1 MIVFRKF
8 EKLFDILGE
17 IAAFLTIALIAA
29 LFLNARYNF
38 IPADTVSV
46 LETIREYAILGTLV
60 IVGLEF
66 ACKKGI
72 IVFALYAALAVV
84 AIIYSFPAL
93 F

>member
-1 MIVFRKF
+1 MIIFRRF

-29 LFLNARYNF
+29 LFLNVQYNF
-38 IPADTVSV
+38 IPVDTAATLATVK
-46 LETIREYAILGTLV
+46 EYAILGTLI
-60 IVGLEF
+60 IVGFEF
-66 ACKKGI
+66 ACKKGL

-84 AIIYSFPAL
+84 ALIYSFPAL